1 MPQPYDSRFAPL
13 VPKVIS
19 GVFRKYEQGTFF
31 MNKILPDVT
40 KGSYHWTYHLYGNV
54 GNSSED
60 VGPGG
65 EPTMSYL
72 AYDEK
77 DARAYEWRKEVPIAD
92 RDTMAV
98 GNIRNVWADAAQQIS
113 EDILLSKEKKAL
125 DALLGLD
132 TTYNDIANHG
142 MPTPISGSD
151 WSSESSDIFK
161 DLTNARKEVLKTA
174 HKFPDTIIIGPDDQA
189 NIENHPDFRQ
199 YQLAGPFGQQNLEQG
214 AIGKI
219 KGMDVFVMTAVS
231 DVYPNYPHTGDPND
245 QRPIVGTEAGNVEPL
260 LTGKA
265 IVCKRGLELGYMGI
279 AEPFQSVTLGNDNGH
294 YKRRRMQSVM
304 GWHAAGPAIE
314 RPNHLI
320 HIYTDGT
327 APA

>member
-13 VPKVIS
+13 VRKVVS
-19 GVFRKYEQGTFF
+19 GIFRKYEQGEFF
-31 MNKILPDVT
+31 MNKILPDTTVP
-40 KGSYHWTYHLYGNV
+40 SYHWTYNLYGNV

-60 VGPGG
+60 VGPGA
-65 EPTMSYL
+65 EPTISQF

-92 RDTMAV
+92 RDIMSIQ
-98 GNIRNVWADAAQQIS
+98 GLRNVWADAAQQIS
-113 EDILLSKEKKAL
+113 EDILLSKEKKGL

-142 MPTPISGSD
+142 MPTPISGSN
-151 WSSESSDIFK
+151 WASPSSDIFK
-161 DLTNARKEVLKTA
+161 DLTNARKAVLKTA

-199 YQLAGPFGQQNLEQG
+199 WQLAGPFGQQNLAMG

-219 KGMDVFVMTAVS
+219 KGMDVFVMTAVA
-231 DVYPNYPHTGDPND
+231 DVNPNYPHVGDPND
-245 QRPIVGTEAGNVEPL
+245 QRPQVGTTSGYVAPL
-260 LTGKA
+260 LEGKA
-265 IVCKRGLELGYMGI
+265 IVCKRGRELGYMGV
-279 AEPFQSVTLGNDNGH
+279 AEPFQTVSLGNDGG
-294 YKRRRMQSVM
+294 YYTRRRMQSIM

-314 RPNHLI
+314 RPNHLV
-320 HIYTDGT
+320 HIYTDGSE
-327 APA
+327 PA

>member
-1 MPQPYDSRFAPL
+1 MPQPYDARFAPL
-13 VPKVIS
+13 VRKVVS

-31 MNKILPDVT
+31 MSQILPDQPVA
-40 KGSYHWTYHLYGNV
+40 GYHWTYHLYGNI
-54 GNSSED
+54 GNLSED
-60 VGPGG
+60 VGPGA
-65 EPTMSYL
+65 EPTISQF

-92 RDTMAV
+92 RDVMAIRDV
-98 GNIRNVWADAAQQIS
+98 RNVWADAAQQIS
-113 EDILLSKEKKAL
+113 EDILLNKEKKAL

-132 TTYNDIANHG
+132 TTYNDIASFG

-151 WSSESSDIFK
+151 WSSPSSDIFK
-161 DLTNARKEVLKTA
+161 DLTNARKEILKTA
-174 HKFPDTIIIGPDDQA
+174 HKMPDTIIIGADDQA

-199 YQLAGPFGQQNLEQG
+199 WQLAGPYGQSNLAEG
-214 AIGKI
+214 SIGRI
-219 KGMDVFVMTAVS
+219 KGMDVFVMTAVA
-231 DVYPNYPHTGDPND
+231 DVEPNYPHVGDPND
-245 QRPIVGTEAGNVEPL
+245 QRPQVGTTAGYVAPL

-265 IVCKRGLELGYMGI
+265 IICKRGRELGFMGV
-279 AEPFQSVTLGNDNGH
+279 AEPFQSVSLGNDGG
-294 YKRRRMQSVM
+294 YYSRRRMQSIM
-304 GWHAAGPAIE
+304 AWHAAGPAIE